1 MSANY
6 NLLTNAYK
14 DGYEQGFKA
23 GLASRTPIKW
33 PSRSAAHKAM
43 INDAH
48 ISNFTDITAFNYAW
62 FKCYEWLKSF
72 VEKGEEK

>member
-14 DGYEQGFKA
+14 DGYKQGYEA

-33 PSRSAAHKAM
+33 PTEKEIEEASFVSDMASMHEVM
-43 INDAH
+43 
-48 ISNFTDITAFNYAW
+48 AFRLGVQ
-62 FKCYEWLKSF
+62 WLKSF
-72 VEKGEEK
+72 VEKGEK

>member
-23 GLASRTPIKW
+23 GQASRTPIKW
-33 PSRSAAHKAM
+33 PDERTISDAAREYSLDSSDTCHYVDFKAGVQ
-43 INDAH
+43 
-48 ISNFTDITAFNYAW
+48 
-62 FKCYEWLKSF
+62 WLKSF
-72 VEKGEEK
+72 VEKDKSE